1 MEFWIMTKHVDGE
14 RGSARVYW
22 RIRRCGR
29 RRAGKAQKGEFFRGT
44 KPLSNL

>member
-29 RRAGKAQKGEFFRGT
+29 RRAGKARKRGIF
-44 KPLSNL
+44 SGNEAAI